1 MKKVIRIASRQ
12 SPLALWQAQYIKA
25 SLLTVDPELDITI
38 VGLTTQGDRM
48 IDKPLTGCGGKLL
61 FVKELQKALLDNTA
75 DIAVHSMKDLSVFAC
90 PKLHLA
96 AICER
101 ADPRDAFISP
111 RYSNICHLPNGA
123 VIGTAS
129 PRRTTLLKS
138 WRPDLKIKMLRG
150 NVGTRLAQCKQSN
163 YDATILAA
171 AGLKRLQLDHHITQY
186 LEPETFIPAIGQG
199 AIGVECCEKDTEL
212 TSLLYTINHEE
223 TALCVKAE
231 RAVNRILGG
240 DCHTPIAAYATI
252 QHKTLYI
259 HGMVGSLDGK
269 KIIESKQIGSPE
281 NAIQLGQALGQSLLS
296 KGAEALLKKE

>member
-25 SLLTVDPELDITI
+25 SLLTVNFDLDITI
-38 VGLTTQGDRM
+38 IGLTTRGDKM
-48 IDKPLTGCGGKLL
+48 INQPLTDCGGKLL
-61 FVKELQKALLDNTA
+61 FVKELQKALLENTA
-75 DIAVHSMKDLSVFAC
+75 DIAVHSMKDLSAFPC

-111 RYSNICHLPNGA
+111 RYPHIRHLPNGA
-123 VIGTAS
+123 IIGTAS

-138 WRPDLKIKMLRG
+138 WRPDLTIKILRG
-150 NVGTRLAQCKQSN
+150 NVGTRLAQCQLGH

-171 AGLKRLQLDHHITQY
+171 AGLKRLQLDHYITQY
-186 LEPETFIPAIGQG
+186 LAPETFIPAIGQG
-199 AIGVECCEKDTEL
+199 AIGVECREKDSEL
-212 TSLLYTINHEE
+212 TSLLHTINHEE

-240 DCHTPIAAYATI
+240 NCHTPIAAYAII
-252 QHKTLYI
+252 QHKALYI
-259 HGMVGSLDGK
+259 RAMVGSPDGK
-269 KIIESKQIGSPE
+269 TIIESKQVGSPE
-281 NAIQLGQALGQSLLS
+281 NAVQLGEALGQALLS